1 MATTK
6 GVRKYAMVALM
17 MAFMVSACHQKEVV
31 KREVVHDTVFV
42 DNSLKKVDT
51 VFYDSKWLRNRFETA
66 KWKKWRNSKDSIAVE
81 YPEFMK
87 YMPDSWERKLHVEY
101 HGVTLLAVAYDDE
114 SEKSVQEK
122 YEALN
127 MGAVT
132 KSMSQNSFLLA
143 GNVGDRKLFFEKDIK
158 LKNKTWMYLRV
169 EFPSELTWAIDP
181 LLQYVK
187 DFQVNFLLFAG
198 DS

>member
-6 GVRKYAMVALM
+6 GVMKYAMVALTIT
-17 MAFMVSACHQKEVV
+17 FMVCACHQKEVV

-42 DNSLKKVDT
+42 NNSWKNVDT
-51 VFYDSKWLRNRFETA
+51 VFYDSKRLRNRFETA
-66 KWKKWRNSKDSIAVE
+66 KWKKWRNYKDSIAVE

-114 SEKSVQEK
+114 TEKSVQEK

-132 KSMSQNSFLLA
+132 KSVSQNSFLLA
-143 GNVGDRKLFFEKDIK
+143 GSAGDQKLFFEKDIK
-158 LKNKTWMYLRV
+158 LKNKTWLYLRV